1 MSTTAYKRTPAAQ
14 PAAERPALHLRLVSP
29 SLLRTGKVEQATDLG
44 NGYVIVKVDST
55 QHRQDGADQLPAIPD
70 DDLRHLMALF
80 ADAPLASPAPAG
92 PAARHEPEDNA
103 QLLSGL
109 DSNAMAR
116 RRQLHEAGQL
126 LSSADLCERLH
137 ITRQALS
144 KAVRDKRMFWI
155 DGPAGVQWYPS
166 FFATEH
172 IQRRDIGRVSVAL
185 GDLPGPAKWQ
195 FFTTPKHSLNGK
207 TPLAAL
213 ESGMAGQV
221 LRTAA
226 ETRERS
232 LGR

>member
-1 MSTTAYKRTPAAQ
+1 MSTTAHKRAPAAQ
-14 PAAERPALHLRLVSP
+14 TAAERPALHLRLVSS
-29 SLLRTGKVEQATDLG
+29 SLLKTGKVEQATDLG

-55 QHRQDGADQLPAIPD
+55 QHRQEGADQFPAIPD
-70 DDLRHLMALF
+70 DDLRHLMALI
-80 ADAPLASPAPAG
+80 ADAPLGSPAPAV
-92 PAARHEPEDNA
+92 PVARHEPEDNA
-103 QLLSGL
+103 QLLAEL

-126 LSSADLCERLH
+126 LGSAELCERLH

-144 KAVRDKRMFWI
+144 KAVRDKRMFWV

-166 FFATEH
+166 FFATEQ

-207 TPLAAL
+207 TPLTAL
-213 ESGMAGQV
+213 ESGMAEQV

-226 ETRERS
+226 EVRERS

>member
-1 MSTTAYKRTPAAQ
+1 MSTTAHKRVPAGQ
-14 PAAERPALHLRLVSP
+14 PAAKRPALHLRLVSP
-29 SLLRTGKVEQATDLG
+29 SLLKTGKVEQATDLG

-55 QHRQDGADQLPAIPD
+55 DHRQDSADQLPAIPD
-70 DDLRHLMALF
+70 DDLRHLMALI
-80 ADAPLASPAPAG
+80 ADAPLASPVPAG
-92 PAARHEPEDNA
+92 PAVRHEPEDNA
-103 QLLSGL
+103 QLLSEL

-116 RRQLHEAGQL
+116 RRQLHEEGQL

-155 DGPAGVQWYPS
+155 DGPAGAQWYPS
-166 FFATEH
+166 FFSTEQIH
-172 IQRRDIGRVSVAL
+172 RRDIGRVSVAL

-213 ESGMAGQV
+213 ENGMAEQV

>member
-1 MSTTAYKRTPAAQ
+1 MSTTAHKRASAAQ
-14 PAAERPALHLRLVSP
+14 PAAKRPALHLRLVSP
-29 SLLRTGKVEQATDLG
+29 SLLKMGKVEQATDLG

-55 QHRQDGADQLPAIPD
+55 QHRQEGADPLPAIPD
-70 DDLRHLMALF
+70 DDLRHLMALI
-80 ADAPLASPAPAG
+80 ADTPPASPAG
-92 PAARHEPEDNA
+92 PAARHEPEDNT
-103 QLLSGL
+103 QLLADL
-109 DSNAMAR
+109 DTQAMAR
-116 RRQLHEAGQL
+116 RRRLHEEGQL
-126 LSSADLCERLH
+126 LSSADLCARLH

-144 KAVRDKRMFWI
+144 KAVKDKRMFWI

-166 FFATEH
+166 FFATEQIH
-172 IQRRDIGRVSVAL
+172 RRDIGRVSAAL

-213 ESGMAGQV
+213 ENGMAEQV

-226 ETRERS
+226 EVRERS

>member
-1 MSTTAYKRTPAAQ
+1 MSTTAYKRAPAGQPAAQ
-14 PAAERPALHLRLVSP
+14 GPALHLRLVSP
-29 SLLRTGKVEQATDLG
+29 SLLKTGNVEQATDLG

-55 QHRQDGADQLPAIPD
+55 HHRQDSADQLPAIPD
-70 DDLRHLMALF
+70 DDLRHLMALI
-80 ADAPLASPAPAG
+80 ADAPLASPTPAG

-103 QLLSGL
+103 QLLADL
-109 DSNAMAR
+109 DAQAMAR
-116 RRQLHEAGQL
+116 RRRLHEEGQL
-126 LSSADLCERLH
+126 LSSADICERLH

-144 KAVRDKRMFWI
+144 KAVKDKRMFWI

-166 FFATEH
+166 FFATE
-172 IQRRDIGRVSVAL
+172 QFNRRDIGRVSVAL
-185 GDLPGPAKWQ
+185 GELPGPAKWQ
-195 FFTTPKHSLNGK
+195 FFITPKHSLDGK

-213 ESGMAGQV
+213 ESGMAEQV

>member
-1 MSTTAYKRTPAAQ
+1 MSTTAHKRVPAAR
-14 PAAERPALHLRLVSP
+14 PAAKRPALHLRLVSP
-29 SLLRTGKVEQATDLG
+29 SLLKTGKVEQATDLG

-70 DDLRHLMALF
+70 DDLRHLMALI
-80 ADAPLASPAPAG
+80 ADAPLASPAPDG
-92 PAARHEPEDNA
+92 PAVRHEPEDNA
-103 QLLSGL
+103 QLLAGL
-109 DSNAMAR
+109 DDKAMAR
-116 RRQLHEAGQL
+116 RRQLHAEGQL
-126 LSSADLCERLH
+126 LSSAALCERLH

-166 FFATEH
+166 FFA
-172 IQRRDIGRVSVAL
+172 IQQIHRRDIGRVSVAL

-195 FFTTPKHSLNGK
+195 FFTTPKHSLHGK

-213 ESGMAGQV
+213 EGGMTEQV

-226 ETRERS
+226 EVRERS